1 MKINKKILKQIE
13 IEAKKYFVNAS
24 GCHDWTH
31 VERVYNLAMNIGKKE
46 GADLNILAAACFLH
60 DIGRRAEFSS
70 RGKLRHEAIGAK
82 QADKILHQLKIDQG
96 IIDNIVH
103 CVAAHRYRNEL
114 KPETLEA
121 KVLFDA
127 DKLDSIGAVGVA
139 RIFLFAGYF
148 KNPIYTGREKELAKS
163 AGRHSYTKEDTA
175 VLEYE
180 IKLKYVKDRILTA
193 AGKKIA
199 KRRHDFIVSYFQ
211 RFWQEVKGL
220 E

>member
-1 MKINKKILKQIE
+1 MKINSKILKQIE
-13 IEAKKYFVNAS
+13 AEAKKYFTNAS

-31 VERVYNLAMNIGKKE
+31 IERVYKLAMNIGKQE
-46 GADLNILAAACFLH
+46 GADLKILAAACFLH
-60 DIGRRAEFSS
+60 DIGRRAEFAS
-70 RGKLRHEAIGAK
+70 RGKLRHEAIGAE
-82 QADKILHQLKIDQG
+82 QAGKILRRLKINQN

-103 CVAAHRYRNEL
+103 CVAAHRYRNNL

-127 DKLDSIGAVGVA
+127 DKLDSLGAVGVG

-148 KNPIYTGREKELAKS
+148 KNPIYTGREKKLAKS
-163 AGRHSYTKEDTA
+163 GGKHSYSKEDTA

-180 IKLKYVKDRILTA
+180 VKLKYIKDRLLTA

-199 KRRHDFIVSYFQ
+199 QGRHDFMVLFFKN
-211 RFWQEVKGL
+211 FWEEVGGTK
-220 E
+220 

>member
-13 IEAKKYFVNAS
+13 TEAKKYFVNAS

-31 VERVYNLAMNIGKKE
+31 IERVYKLAMNIGRQE
-46 GADLNILAAACFLH
+46 GADLKILAAACLLH
-60 DIGRRAEFSS
+60 DIGRRAEFVS
-70 RGKLRHEAIGAK
+70 RGKARHEVIGPK
-82 QADKILHQLKIDQG
+82 QADKILRRLKLDQN

-103 CVAAHRYRNEL
+103 CVAAHRYYNKL

-127 DKLDSIGAVGVA
+127 DKLDSLGAVGVG

-148 KNPIYTGREKELAKS
+148 KNPIYTGREKKLAKS
-163 AGRHSYTKEDTA
+163 GAGHSYSKEDTA

-180 IKLKYVKDRILTA
+180 VKLKYVKDRILTA

-199 KRRHDFIVSYFQ
+199 QGRHDFMVLFFKN
-211 RFWQEVKGL
+211 FWEEVEGAK
-220 E
+220 